1 MSTVDYT
8 ITSPIALSTQ
18 NNRHLLALTIAWHPD
33 LARIGDQ
40 YIGGTEAGV
49 IELSRFIPSFQQING
64 DALPIGHGG
73 ISRDPVRIVRD
84 GSDGITICPPNS
96 RMVVEV
102 NGKEIQDITYL
113 SAEQIEAGAILCL
126 GRAVFVCIHWMR
138 CLPKYNPVDG
148 FLGVGSSAIQT
159 RDLIRLAATSDNTV
173 LLLGETGTGKEVAA
187 QGIHNLSKRNTHK
200 MVSVN
205 MAALNESLA
214 AADLFGATRG
224 AYTGAQTTRDGFFSE
239 AQNSTLFLD
248 EIGNTPSTVQPMLL
262 RVLENGEY
270 RPLGATRD
278 ARSSARLITAT
289 DQDLYDDS
297 FNHALLRRLES
308 FIIRIPP
315 LRARREDIGLLIRHL
330 LQNNSISS
338 VDATQI
344 PHSLIN
350 DMLNFDWPG
359 NIRQMGNVFKRALLS
374 IQMGEFPQLANI
386 VERPKMAMATSVELR
401 QPQTIAPTAP
411 HASPTAAVSIVTP
424 SKLNQAT
431 SDYAPTERKKLR
443 DLTEQ
448 DVVDAMERH
457 NWTIQYA
464 ADDLGIS
471 RPSMYKLIENNS
483 QIRRIEQIPAQE
495 IQNQFE
501 LANKHVELCA
511 SRLKTPSEAL
521 RRHLKGLG
529 WIA

>member
-187 QGIHNLSKRNTHK
+187 QGIHN
-200 MVSVN
+200 
-205 MAALNESLA
+205 
-214 AADLFGATRG
+214 
-224 AYTGAQTTRDGFFSE
+224 
-239 AQNSTLFLD
+239 
-248 EIGNTPSTVQPMLL
+248 
-262 RVLENGEY
+262 
-270 RPLGATRD
+270 
-278 ARSSARLITAT
+278 
-289 DQDLYDDS
+289 
-297 FNHALLRRLES
+297 
-308 FIIRIPP
+308 
-315 LRARREDIGLLIRHL
+315 
-330 LQNNSISS
+330 
-338 VDATQI
+338 
-344 PHSLIN
+344 
-350 DMLNFDWPG
+350 
-359 NIRQMGNVFKRALLS
+359 
-374 IQMGEFPQLANI
+374 
-386 VERPKMAMATSVELR
+386 
-401 QPQTIAPTAP
+401 
-411 HASPTAAVSIVTP
+411 
-424 SKLNQAT
+424 
-431 SDYAPTERKKLR
+431 
-443 DLTEQ
+443 
-448 DVVDAMERH
+448 
-457 NWTIQYA
+457 
-464 ADDLGIS
+464 
-471 RPSMYKLIENNS
+471 
-483 QIRRIEQIPAQE
+483 
-495 IQNQFE
+495 
-501 LANKHVELCA
+501 
-511 SRLKTPSEAL
+511 
-521 RRHLKGLG
+521 
-529 WIA
+529 